1 MEPPMPKDLYYAED
15 FKEGDNFDLGSYNV
29 TKDEIIEFAKKY
41 DPFPFHIDEEK
52 AKETIFEGIIS
63 SG

>member
-1 MEPPMPKDLYYAED
+1 MPKDLYYAED

-41 DPFPFHIDEEK
+41 DPFPFHIDEK
-52 AKETIFEGIIS
+52 RQKRLFS
-63 SG
+63 RV